1 MKFNQTIH
9 KNSLLP
15 NSKDTSSSLQSPIS
29 LCCLLT
35 GSYEIRKAL
44 DEQNAEFLHVN
55 YVHTVASVLQMV
67 NIWILLSSELPNHAV
82 WYTTTIEGNPDVS
95 ILRPENG
102 GTRFLGMCV
111 TTYQPTYWDN
121 QKTTVFT
128 INRCKNLTV
137 FLGDCENQAFRRL
150 YASIIRI

>member
-67 NIWILLSSELPNHAV
+67 NI
-82 WYTTTIEGNPDVS
+82 
-95 ILRPENG
+95 
-102 GTRFLGMCV
+102 
-111 TTYQPTYWDN
+111 
-121 QKTTVFT
+121 
-128 INRCKNLTV
+128 
-137 FLGDCENQAFRRL
+137 
-150 YASIIRI
+150 